1 MANIRE
7 NKRFHFTYK
16 TTNLING
23 RYYLGM
29 HSTNRI
35 DDGYLGSGKRLYY
48 ELNKYGRDN
57 FKFEIL
63 EQFNSREELVQ
74 AEINLITEQDL
85 KNLNCLNLKQGGSG
99 GFTEEDK
106 VKGRELANKAK
117 AKLINEDPEFREKY
131 YKAIQKGIKNAKE
144 RGVKFSNI
152 SENFSWEGKRHRP
165 ETLEKMRNT
174 RKERDLGKGPSNS
187 QYGTC
192 WITNEVENKKIHK
205 EDLIP
210 EGWRLGRKIK
220 NNIGS

>member
-1 MANIRE
+1 MANLKK
-7 NKRFHFTYK
+7 NKRFHFIYK

-29 HSTNRI
+29 HSTNRL

-85 KNLNCLNLKQGGSG
+85 KNPNCLNLKSG
-99 GFTEEDK
+99 GEGGFSEESRI
-106 VKGRELANKAK
+106 KGRVAANIAK
-117 AKLINEDPEFREKY
+117 ALLLQTDPEFKEKY
-131 YKAIQKGIKNAKE
+131 YEAIRQGQKRAKE

-152 SENFSWEGKRHRP
+152 SEHYSWVGKKHKA
-165 ETLEKMRNT
+165 ETIEKMKNVRIERN
-174 RKERDLGKGPSNS
+174 LGKGSKNS

-192 WITNEVENKKIHK
+192 WITDEYSNKKILK
-205 EDLIP
+205 GETIP

-220 NNIGS
+220 K

>member
-1 MANIRE
+1 MANIKE

-192 WITNEVENKKIHK
+192 WITNEVENRKIQK
-205 EDLIP
+205 GDLIP

-220 NNIGS
+220 K

>member
-1 MANIRE
+1 MANIKE
-7 NKRFHFTYK
+7 NKKYHFTYK

-35 DDGYLGSGKRLYY
+35 NDGYLGSGKRLYY

-63 EQFNSREELVQ
+63 EEFESREELVQ

-85 KNLNCLNLKQGGSG
+85 KNPNCLNLKQGGSG
-99 GFTEEDK
+99 GFSEENK
-106 VKGRELANKAK
+106 VKGRVAANMAK
-117 AKLINEDPEFREKY
+117 ALLLQTDLEFKEKY
-131 YKAIQKGIKNAKE
+131 YEAIRKGQVEAKK

-152 SENFSWEGKRHRP
+152 TENYSWTGKQHKP
-165 ETLEKMRNT
+165 ETIEKMKNVRIERN
-174 RKERDLGKGPSNS
+174 LGKGSKNS

-192 WITNEVENKKIHK
+192 WITDEYSNKKILK
-205 EDLIP
+205 GETIP

-220 NNIGS
+220 K

>member
-1 MANIRE
+1 MANIKK
-7 NKRFHFTYK
+7 NKRFHFIYR

-48 ELNKYGRDN
+48 ELNKYGRDS

-85 KNLNCLNLKQGGSG
+85 ENPNCLNLKQGGSG
-99 GFTEEDK
+99 GFTREASLRGSIKGNAKHIERLRQDNKYLQNK
-106 VKGRELANKAK
+106 VTQLTTGFLKKWET
-117 AKLINEDPEFREKY
+117 DEKY
-131 YKAIQKGIKNAKE
+131 REESLKRLSFKGKKHSLETIKKMKE
-144 RGVKFSNI
+144 SHKGV
-152 SENFSWEGKRHRP
+152 
-165 ETLEKMRNT
+165 
-174 RKERDLGKGPSNS
+174 GKGDKNS

-192 WITNEVENKKIHK
+192 WITNEIQNRKIFK
-205 EDLIP
+205 GDLIP
-210 EGWRLGRKIK
+210 EGWRLGRKLK
-220 NNIGS
+220 